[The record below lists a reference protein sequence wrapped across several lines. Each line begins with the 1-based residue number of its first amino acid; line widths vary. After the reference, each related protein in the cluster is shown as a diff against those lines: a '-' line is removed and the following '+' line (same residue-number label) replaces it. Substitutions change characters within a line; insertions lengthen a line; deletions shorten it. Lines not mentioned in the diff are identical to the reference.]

1 MNTCKMNTGNE
12 LLRNLDKLYTA
23 ELGAER
29 VIRNEIYKMGF
40 EVI

>member
-1 MNTCKMNTGNE
+1 MNTGNE
-12 LLRNLDKLYTA
+12 LLKNLDKLYTA

-29 VIRNEIYKMGF
+29 VKRNEIYKMGF